1 MEIVFESIL
10 LFSLAILVIAV
21 GLLVYYF
28 KKRIADVEQKTTKCL
43 EIVHDVFVQHI
54 QLKGEVAR
62 MNDNLA
68 QSISAQS
75 ISDQRISDQSISDR
89 SIGFTNNYSGD
100 DYYPEE
106 RIHFDLEENEDEN
119 DVKIVTVELN
129 GQIDSNINVE
139 DIEEVDD
146 FGYVEKIDEIHDHDI
161 TAEPDTHINVVLQD
175 AADSEN
181 DPSENQP
188 SRVEVHKI
196 DVNESD
202 LESDSEM
209 SIAKNNDTFRELFN
223 PDTKES
229 YKKMDI
235 KSLRR
240 LVVTRGL
247 ATESTPRMRKNEL
260 IDVLLTIN

>member
-1 MEIVFESIL
+1 
-10 LFSLAILVIAV
+10 
-21 GLLVYYF
+21 
-28 KKRIADVEQKTTKCL
+28 
-43 EIVHDVFVQHI
+43 
-54 QLKGEVAR
+54 
-62 MNDNLA
+62 
-68 QSISAQS
+68 
-75 ISDQRISDQSISDR
+75 
-89 SIGFTNNYSGD
+89 
-100 DYYPEE
+100 
-106 RIHFDLEENEDEN
+106 
-119 DVKIVTVELN
+119 VKIVTVELN

-146 FGYVEKIDEIHDHDI
+146 FGYTEKIDEIDDHDI
-161 TAEPDTHINVVLQD
+161 TVEPDTHINVVLQD
-175 AADSEN
+175 VVDSEN
-181 DPSENQP
+181 RPNN
-188 SRVEVHKI
+188 VELHKI

-209 SIAKNNDTFRELFN
+209 SVAKNNETFRDLFN

-260 IDVLLTIN
+260 IDVLLTLN

>member
-62 MNDNLA
+62 MNANTA
-68 QSISAQS
+68 QSIGLGN
-75 ISDQRISDQSISDR
+75 R
-89 SIGFTNNYSGD
+89 YSGGEYSTNEYSTNGKYSTNAD
-100 DYYPEE
+100 DDDEE
-106 RIHFDLEENEDEN
+106 EHIHFNLEENED

-146 FGYVEKIDEIHDHDI
+146 FGYTEKIDEIYDHDI
-161 TAEPDTHINVVLQD
+161 TVEPDTHINVVLQD
-175 AADSEN
+175 VIDSEN
-181 DPSENQP
+181 RPTN
-188 SRVEVHKI
+188 VEPHKI

-209 SIAKNNDTFRELFN
+209 SVAKNNETFRDLFN

-260 IDVLLTIN
+260 IDVLLTLN

>member
-28 KKRIADVEQKTTKCL
+28 KKRIADVEQKNTKCL

-62 MNDNLA
+62 INDNLA
-68 QSISAQS
+68 QGFA
-75 ISDQRISDQSISDR
+75 DQGFADQ
-89 SIGFTNNYSGD
+89 GFVNQGFGAD

-106 RIHFDLEENEDEN
+106 RIHFNVEENADEN

-129 GQIDSNINVE
+129 GQIDSNINIE
-139 DIEEVDD
+139 DTEVVDDLEEVDD
-146 FGYVEKIDEIHDHDI
+146 FEAVDEIHDHDI
-161 TAEPDTHINVVLQD
+161 TVEPETQINVVLQD
-175 AADSEN
+175 VMDKEI
-181 DPSENQP
+181 PKP
-188 SRVEVHKI
+188 PKI

-202 LESDSEM
+202 LDSDSEM
-209 SIAKNNDTFRELFN
+209 SVAKNNETFRDLFN

>member
-62 MNDNLA
+62 MNENLA
-68 QSISAQS
+68 QSVSLGK
-75 ISDQRISDQSISDR
+75 R
-89 SIGFTNNYSGD
+89 YSGGEYSNGKYSTNEYSTSGKYSTSEYSNTD
-100 DYYPEE
+100 EE
-106 RIHFDLEENEDEN
+106 EEHIHFNLEENED

-146 FGYVEKIDEIHDHDI
+146 FGYTEKIDEIDDHDI
-161 TAEPDTHINVVLQD
+161 TVEPDTHINVVLQD
-175 AADSEN
+175 VVDSEN
-181 DPSENQP
+181 RPTN
-188 SRVEVHKI
+188 VEPQKI

-209 SIAKNNDTFRELFN
+209 SVAKNNETFRDLFN

-260 IDVLLTIN
+260 IDVLLTLN